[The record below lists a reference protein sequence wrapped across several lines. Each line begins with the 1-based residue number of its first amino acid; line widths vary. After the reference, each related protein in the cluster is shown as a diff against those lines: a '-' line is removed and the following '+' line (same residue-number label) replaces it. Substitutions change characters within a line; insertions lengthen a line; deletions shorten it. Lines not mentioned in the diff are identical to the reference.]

1 MKNRFFSFL
10 LILTIALVLCS
21 CATGKKTDFKYEHD
35 PLENPKAMEDII
47 VDPYAVYGFSPN
59 PESDRL
65 GSYAAYDWTDP
76 VFVES
81 AQKTRRE
88 YHESLKTM
96 VAIMSRMASDGA
108 SEEEIARAVSTER
121 NRLRLESAKD
131 DPEVL
136 AEIKASNLKKYGHE
150 EGMTP
155 DEAYA
160 KYGSWE
166 VVAQKAFSP
175 NLGMDVICGLY
186 DENYTLYKMLGYV
199 E

>member
-1 MKNRFFSFL
+1 
-10 LILTIALVLCS
+10 
-21 CATGKKTDFKYEHD
+21 
-35 PLENPKAMEDII
+35 
-47 VDPYAVYGFSPN
+47 
-59 PESDRL
+59 
-65 GSYAAYDWTDP
+65 
-76 VFVES
+76 
-81 AQKTRRE
+81 
-88 YHESLKTM
+88 M